1 MISAFV
7 AAIAMQNSLPTPSP
21 AQLAWHECEI
31 GMFIHF
37 APNTWQDR
45 EYDDLST
52 PLSEINPTALDTE
65 QWVKVAKAMKAKYI
79 MFVAKHAG
87 GFCWWQT
94 DTTEYSVKHTPWKGG
109 KGDVMADLAASCK
122 KHGIKLGVYLSP
134 QDIKHGI
141 QVGGKAKDP
150 ADQERYVKVFR
161 QQLTELLTNYGDIFE
176 VWFDG
181 SLVFD
186 VSDILEMYAPNA
198 IVFQGPEANIRWV
211 GNEEGYAPYPA
222 WNGAKFDPKTW
233 GVLTAADGDPDGD
246 RWLPNEV
253 DCRIRN
259 TWFWNTTNAPT
270 LKSVDK
276 LMDMYE
282 KSVGR
287 GAVLLLN
294 HTPDPTGAIP
304 AADAKRAAEFG
315 AEIERRYEYAITDS
329 SGRGDVVSVQPS
341 APVKIGAVITMED
354 IRSGER
360 IREYVIEAMID
371 NKWVELASGSA
382 IGYKKIDKFEPVRVE
397 QIRLRVTKSV
407 GEPIVKRIAIYNTGS

>member
-1 MISAFV
+1 
-7 AAIAMQNSLPTPSP
+7 MQNSLPTPSP
-21 AQLAWHECEI
+21 AQLAWHETEI

-65 QWVKVAKAMKAKYI
+65 QWVKVAKAMKANYI

-94 DTTEYSVKHTPWKGG
+94 DTTEYSVKHTPWKDG
-109 KGDVMADLAASCK
+109 KGDLMADLAASCK

-150 ADQERYVKVFR
+150 ADQERYIKVFR
-161 QQLTELLTNYGDIFE
+161 QQLTELLTKYGEIFE

-186 VSDILEMYAPNA
+186 VSDILAKHAPNA
-198 IVFQGPEANIRWV
+198 IIFQGPNANIRWV

-233 GVLTAADGDPDGD
+233 GELTAADGDPDGD

-259 TWFWNTTNAPT
+259 TWFWNTTNATT

-315 AEIERRYEYAITDS
+315 AEIERRYGFAISDS
-329 SGRGDVVSVQPS
+329 SGKGKVVSVQPS
-341 APVKIGAVITMED
+341 APVKIDAVITMED

-360 IREYVIEAMID
+360 IRHYVIEGRVD
-371 NKWVELASGSA
+371 EKWIELATGSA

-397 QIRLRVTKSV
+397 QIRLRVTQSV
-407 GEPIVKRIAIYNTGS
+407 GEPIIKRIAIYNTGS